1 VVPTKSNTTDV
12 EDLER
17 LLDDYEKRT
26 KFLETELV
34 ELKQLLDE
42 HVRVCPAASLDE
54 S

>member
-1 VVPTKSNTTDV
+1 VALSNSSPTDV

-26 KFLETELV
+26 NILETELV

-42 HVRVCPAASLDE
+42 HVRVCPAAIVDE